1 MPAPKPF
8 LVEARGCGNSDCM
21 VALSP
26 ADSDLDC
33 LGLETP
39 IGRIDRALKQL
50 WEGDEAKTRASLIN
64 LAIYT
69 EDAGQLITDN
79 SLLDHVAAQHA
90 CRALLILA
98 LPESQPPRA
107 RAWIQALC
115 RPYQGKQVVC
125 SEQISFVLE
134 GGNAAQVQ
142 NIVFAHLDSDLPLVV
157 LWQADLSKNFE
168 ERLYSRIDTLFI
180 DSARWDDPARQFDA
194 LLVAMHAETGGFDVR
209 DLAWT
214 RSHFMRTAL
223 ASCFQGAMVC
233 QNLAKLKGVRIT
245 HLKGQ
250 RTTALLLAAW
260 INQRLNASLSVD
272 LIEKDSGPAL
282 HSLVLEGEGVR
293 GEVRRECESCFVR
306 VSSTCGEQTYEE
318 LLPAD
323 KDSDA
328 DLVSELLSRFHG
340 STLYTTMLPFVRSM
354 LK

>member
-1 MPAPKPF
+1 MSAST
-8 LVEARGCGNSDCM
+8 LN
-21 VALSP
+21 
-26 ADSDLDC
+26 DSDLGR

-39 IGRIDRALKQL
+39 ISRIDRALKQL

-69 EDAGQLITDN
+69 EDSSLLASDN
-79 SLLDHVAAQHA
+79 DLLDHVAAEHA

-98 LPESQPPRA
+98 LPEAQPPRA

-115 RPYQGKQVVC
+115 RPYQGKQAVC

-134 GGNAAQVQ
+134 GGDAAQVQ

-157 LWQADLSKNFE
+157 WWQSDLTQHFE
-168 ERLYSRIDTLFI
+168 ERFYSRIDTLII
-180 DSARWDDPARQFDA
+180 DSSRWSDPAKQFDA
-194 LLVAMHAETGGFDVR
+194 LRAAMSAETADFDVR

-223 ASCFQGAMVC
+223 ASCFQDAAAL
-233 QNLAKLKGVRIT
+233 QNLAKLQIIRIT
-245 HLKGQ
+245 HLKSQ
-250 RTTALLLAAW
+250 RTAALLLAVW
-260 INQRLNASLSVD
+260 INQRLGVTLKLE

-282 HSLVLEGEGVR
+282 QSLVLEGEGVR
-293 GEVRRECESCFVR
+293 GEVRRDCDSSFINVCASC
-306 VSSTCGEQTYEE
+306 GQHEHKD

-323 KDSDA
+323 VDSDA
-328 DLVSELLSRFHG
+328 ELVSEQLSRFHG
-340 STLYTTMLPFVRSM
+340 STLYSSMLPFVRSM

>member
-1 MPAPKPF
+1 MPSSTLNP
-8 LVEARGCGNSDCM
+8 
-21 VALSP
+21 
-26 ADSDLDC
+26 SDLDA

-39 IGRIDRALKQL
+39 ISRIDRALKQI

-64 LAIYT
+64 FAIYT
-69 EDAGQLITDN
+69 EDSSVLAEDN
-79 SLLDHVAAQHA
+79 DLLDQVAAQNA

-98 LPESQPPRA
+98 LPEVQPPQA
-107 RAWIQALC
+107 RAWIQARC

-134 GGNAAQVQ
+134 GGDATQVQ

-157 LWQADLSKNFE
+157 WWQADLSKNFE
-168 ERLYSRIDTLFI
+168 ERLYSRIDTLII
-180 DSARWDDPARQFDA
+180 DSASWADPALQFDKLIA
-194 LLVAMHAETGGFDVR
+194 TMNADGASDMNVR

-223 ASCFQGAMVC
+223 AACFQDAGPC
-233 QNLAKLKGVRIT
+233 QNLAKLQTIRIT

-260 INQRLNASLSVD
+260 INQRLKASLSVD
-272 LIEKDSGPAL
+272 LIEKDTGPAL
-282 HSLVLEGEGVR
+282 QDLVLEGEGVR
-293 GEVRRECESCFVR
+293 GEVRRDCDSCFVH
-306 VSSTCGEQTYEE
+306 VSSTCGDHTHED

-323 KDSDA
+323 VDSDA
-328 DLVSELLSRFHG
+328 ELVSELLSRFHG
-340 STLYTTMLPFVRSM
+340 STLYSSMLPFVRSM

>member
-1 MPAPKPF
+1 MSASTP
-8 LVEARGCGNSDCM
+8 N
-21 VALSP
+21 
-26 ADSDLDC
+26 DSDLGL

-39 IGRIDRALKQL
+39 ISRIDRALKQL

-69 EDAGQLITDN
+69 EDSSLLAANND
-79 SLLDHVAAQHA
+79 LLDHVAAEHA

-98 LPESQPPRA
+98 LPEMQPPRA

-115 RPYQGKQVVC
+115 RPYQGKQAVC

-134 GGNAAQVQ
+134 GGDAAQVQ

-157 LWQADLSKNFE
+157 WWQADLTQHFE
-168 ERLYSRIDTLFI
+168 ERFYSRIDTLII
-180 DSARWDDPARQFDA
+180 DSSRWSDPAKQFDA
-194 LLVAMHAETGGFDVR
+194 LRDAMNAETADFDVR

-223 ASCFQGAMVC
+223 ASCFQDATAL
-233 QNLAKLKGVRIT
+233 QNLAKLHTIRIT
-245 HLKGQ
+245 HLKSQ
-250 RTTALLLAAW
+250 RTAALLLAVW
-260 INQRLNASLSVD
+260 INQRLGITLKLE

-282 HSLVLEGEGVR
+282 QSLVLEGEGVR
-293 GEVRRECESCFVR
+293 GEVRRDCDSSFINVCTSC
-306 VSSTCGEQTYEE
+306 GQHEHKD

-323 KDSDA
+323 VDSDA
-328 DLVSELLSRFHG
+328 ELVSEQLSRFHG
-340 STLYTTMLPFVRSM
+340 STLYSSMLPFVRSM

>member
-1 MPAPKPF
+1 MPSAT
-8 LVEARGCGNSDCM
+8 LN
-21 VALSP
+21 
-26 ADSDLDC
+26 DSDLDR

-39 IGRIDRALKQL
+39 ISRIDRALKQL

-69 EDAGQLITDN
+69 EDGCQLLADN
-79 SLLDHVAAQHA
+79 ALLDHVAAQHA

-98 LPESQPPRA
+98 LPEARPPRA

-115 RPYQGKQVVC
+115 RPYQGKQIVC

-157 LWQADLSKNFE
+157 WWQADLSKNFE
-168 ERLYSRIDTLFI
+168 ERLYSRIDTLII
-180 DSARWDDPARQFDA
+180 DSARWEDPAREFDA
-194 LLVAMHAETGGFDVR
+194 LLAAMNAESCDFDVR

-223 ASCFQGAMVC
+223 AACFQDANAC
-233 QNLAKLKGVRIT
+233 HNLTRLRTIRIT
-245 HLKGQ
+245 HLQGQ

-260 INQRLNASLSVD
+260 INQRLHASLSVE

-282 HSLVLEGEGVR
+282 QDLVLEGEGVR
-293 GEVRRECESCFVR
+293 GAVRRDCDSCFVH
-306 VSSTCGEQTYEE
+306 VSSTCGEHTRED

-323 KDSDA
+323 VDSDA
-328 DLVSELLSRFHG
+328 ELVSELLSRFHG
-340 STLYTTMLPFVRSM
+340 STLYSSMLPFVRSM

>member
-1 MPAPKPF
+1 MSSF
-8 LVEARGCGNSDCM
+8 LLNESELGR
-21 VALSP
+21 
-26 ADSDLDC
+26 

-39 IGRIDRALKQL
+39 ISRIDRELKKL
-50 WEGDEAKTRASLIN
+50 WESDEAKTRASLIN

-69 EDAGQLITDN
+69 EDSSILAADN
-79 SLLDHVAAQHA
+79 DLLDRVAAEHA
-90 CRALLILA
+90 CRAILILS
-98 LPESQPPRA
+98 LPDVQPQRA

-134 GGNAAQVQ
+134 GGDAAQVQ

-157 LWQADLSKNFE
+157 WWQADLTKNFE
-168 ERLYSRIDTLFI
+168 ERFYSRIDTLII
-180 DSARWDDPARQFDA
+180 DSSRWTHPAQQFDA
-194 LLVAMHAETGGFDVR
+194 LMAVMKAEHATDIDVR

-223 ASCFQGAMVC
+223 ASCFQDASAR
-233 QNLAKLKGVRIT
+233 QNLAKLKSLHIT

-260 INQRLNASLSVD
+260 INQRLGAALKLE
-272 LIEKDSGPAL
+272 LIEKDTGPAL
-282 HSLVLEGEGVR
+282 QSLVLEGDGVR
-293 GEVRRECESCFVR
+293 GEVRRDCDSCFVH
-306 VSSTCGEQTYEE
+306 VCATCGTHTHEE

-323 KDSDA
+323 VDSDSE
-328 DLVSELLSRFHG
+328 LVSEQLSRFHG
-340 STLYTTMLPFVRSM
+340 STLYSSMLPFVRGM

>member
-1 MPAPKPF
+1 MPPVTLK
-8 LVEARGCGNSDCM
+8 
-21 VALSP
+21 
-26 ADSDLDC
+26 DSDLDR

-39 IGRIDRALKQL
+39 IARIDRALKEL

-69 EDAGQLITDN
+69 EDSCQLLADN
-79 SLLDHVAAQHA
+79 DLLDDVAAQHA

-98 LPESQPPRA
+98 LPEAQPPRA

-134 GGNAAQVQ
+134 GGDSSQVQ

-157 LWQADLSKNFE
+157 WWQADLTKNFA
-168 ERLYSRIDTLFI
+168 ERLYSRIDTLII
-180 DSARWDDPARQFDA
+180 DSSRWEDPARQFEA
-194 LLVAMHAETGGFDVR
+194 LLAATNAETGGFDVR

-223 ASCFQGAMVC
+223 ASCFQDVTAC
-233 QNLAKLKGVRIT
+233 HNLAKLQTIRIT

-250 RTTALLLAAW
+250 RTTALLLAGW
-260 INQRLNASLSVD
+260 INLRLKASLSVE
-272 LIEKDSGPAL
+272 LIEKDTGPAL
-282 HSLVLEGEGVR
+282 QGLVLEGPGVR
-293 GEVRRECESCFVR
+293 GEVRRDCDSCFVR
-306 VSSTCGEQTYEE
+306 VSSTCGEHTRED

-323 KDSDA
+323 VDSEA
-328 DLVSELLSRFHG
+328 ELVSEQLSRFHG
-340 STLYTTMLPFVRSM
+340 STLYSSMLPFVRSM

>member
-1 MPAPKPF
+1 MPSSN
-8 LVEARGCGNSDCM
+8 LNDT
-21 VALSP
+21 
-26 ADSDLDC
+26 DLDR

-39 IGRIDRALKQL
+39 IARIDRALKQL

-69 EDAGQLITDN
+69 EDSCQLMADN
-79 SLLDHVAAQHA
+79 DLLDDVAAEHA

-98 LPESQPPRA
+98 LPEAQPPRA

-134 GGNAAQVQ
+134 GGDATQVQ

-157 LWQADLSKNFE
+157 WWQGDLSKNFE
-168 ERLYSRIDTLFI
+168 ERLYSRIDTLII
-180 DSARWDDPARQFDA
+180 DSSRWKDPARQFDA
-194 LLVAMHAETGGFDVR
+194 LLAAMNSETGDFDVR

-223 ASCFQGAMVC
+223 AACFQDAATC
-233 QNLAKLKGVRIT
+233 HNLDKLRTIRIT

-250 RTTALLLAAW
+250 RTSALLLAAW
-260 INQRLNASLSVD
+260 INQRLKANLSVE
-272 LIEKDSGPAL
+272 LSEKDSGPAL
-282 HSLVLEGEGVR
+282 QDLVLEGPGVR
-293 GEVRRECESCFVR
+293 GEVRRDCDSCFVR
-306 VSSTCGEQTYEE
+306 VNATCGEHTRED

-323 KDSDA
+323 VDSEA
-328 DLVSELLSRFHG
+328 ELVSEQLSRFHG
-340 STLYTTMLPFVRSM
+340 STLYSSMLPFVRSM

>member
-1 MPAPKPF
+1 MPPST
-8 LVEARGCGNSDCM
+8 LNE
-21 VALSP
+21 
-26 ADSDLDC
+26 SDLGR

-39 IGRIDRALKQL
+39 IARIDRALKLL

-69 EDAGQLITDN
+69 ENSGELIADN
-79 SLLDHVAAQHA
+79 DLLDHVAAHHA

-115 RPYQGKQVVC
+115 RPYQGKQIVC

-157 LWQADLSKNFE
+157 WWKADLSKNFE
-168 ERLYSRIDTLFI
+168 ERLYSRIDTLII
-180 DSARWDDPARQFDA
+180 DSSRWSDPARQFDA
-194 LLVAMHAETGGFDVR
+194 LLTAMHAETGGFDVR

-223 ASCFQGAMVC
+223 ASCFQDAAAC
-233 QNLAKLKGVRIT
+233 QNLDKLQTIRIT

-260 INQRLNASLSVD
+260 INQRLKAALGVE
-272 LIEKDSGPAL
+272 LIEKDTGPAL
-282 HSLVLEGEGVR
+282 QSLVLEGVGVR
-293 GEVRRECESCFVR
+293 GEVRRDCESCFFS
-306 VSSTCGEQTYEE
+306 VSATCGDHIHEE

-323 KDSDA
+323 VDSDA
-328 DLVSELLSRFHG
+328 ELVTEQLSRFHG
-340 STLYTTMLPFVRSM
+340 STLYSDMLPFVRSM

>member
-1 MPAPKPF
+1 MPSSN
-8 LVEARGCGNSDCM
+8 LN
-21 VALSP
+21 
-26 ADSDLDC
+26 DSDLDR

-39 IGRIDRALKQL
+39 IARIDRALKQL

-69 EDAGQLITDN
+69 EDSCQLMADN
-79 SLLDHVAAQHA
+79 DLLDEVAAQHA

-98 LPESQPPRA
+98 LPEAQPPRA
-107 RAWIQALC
+107 RSWIQALC

-134 GGNAAQVQ
+134 GGDAAQVQ

-157 LWQADLSKNFE
+157 WWQADLSKNFE
-168 ERLYSRIDTLFI
+168 ERLYSRIDTLII
-180 DSARWDDPARQFDA
+180 DSSRWSYPARQFDV
-194 LLVAMHAETGGFDVR
+194 LLATMAAEPGGFDVR

-223 ASCFQGAMVC
+223 ASCFQDATAC
-233 QNLAKLKGVRIT
+233 QNLAKLQTIQIT

-260 INQRLNASLSVD
+260 INQRLKASLSME
-272 LIEKDSGPAL
+272 LIEKETGPAL
-282 HSLVLEGEGVR
+282 QGLVLEGEGVR
-293 GEVRRECESCFVR
+293 GEVRRDCDSCFVR
-306 VSSTCGEQTYEE
+306 VSSTCGENTRED

-323 KDSDA
+323 VDSEA
-328 DLVSELLSRFHG
+328 ELVSEQLSRFHG
-340 STLYTTMLPFVRSM
+340 STLYSSMLPFVRSM

>member
-1 MPAPKPF
+1 MPA
-8 LVEARGCGNSDCM
+8 NS
-21 VALSP
+21 SFE
-26 ADSDLDC
+26 SDLDR

-39 IGRIDRALKQL
+39 IARIDRALKQL

-69 EDAGQLITDN
+69 EDGCQLMADN
-79 SLLDHVAAQHA
+79 ELLDDVAAQHA

-98 LPESQPPRA
+98 LPEVQPPRA

-134 GGNAAQVQ
+134 GGDSAQVQ

-157 LWQADLSKNFE
+157 WWQADLSKNFE
-168 ERLYSRIDTLFI
+168 ERLYSRIDTLVI
-180 DSARWDDPARQFDA
+180 DSSRWDDPGLQFDT
-194 LLVAMHAETGGFDVR
+194 LMTAMNAGEERFNVR

-223 ASCFQGAMVC
+223 ATCFQDATAC
-233 QNLAKLKGVRIT
+233 QNFDKLKTIRVT

-260 INQRLNASLSVD
+260 INQRLKGSLSVE
-272 LIEKDSGPAL
+272 LIEKESGPAL
-282 HSLVLEGEGVR
+282 QGLVLEGEGIR
-293 GEVRRECESCFVR
+293 GEVHRDCASCFVR
-306 VSSTCGEQTYEE
+306 VNSTCGDHTHEE

-323 KDSDA
+323 VDSDA
-328 DLVSELLSRFHG
+328 ELVSELLSRFHG
-340 STLYTTMLPFVRSM
+340 STLYSSMLPFVRSM

>member
-1 MPAPKPF
+1 MPSAI
-8 LVEARGCGNSDCM
+8 LN
-21 VALSP
+21 
-26 ADSDLDC
+26 DSDLGR

-39 IGRIDRALKQL
+39 ISRIDRALKQL

-69 EDAGQLITDN
+69 EDSSLLAADN
-79 SLLDHVAAQHA
+79 DLLDHVAAEHA

-115 RPYQGKQVVC
+115 CPYQGKQTVC

-134 GGNAAQVQ
+134 GGDAAQVQ

-157 LWQADLSKNFE
+157 WWQSDLTQHFE
-168 ERLYSRIDTLFI
+168 ERFYSRIDTLII
-180 DSARWDDPARQFDA
+180 DSSRWSDPAKQFDA
-194 LLVAMHAETGGFDVR
+194 LRAAMSAETADFDVR

-223 ASCFQGAMVC
+223 ASCFQDAAAL
-233 QNLAKLKGVRIT
+233 QNLAALKTIRIT

-250 RTTALLLAAW
+250 RTTALLLAVW
-260 INQRLNASLSVD
+260 INQRLKTTLNLE

-282 HSLVLEGEGVR
+282 QSLVLEGEGVR
-293 GEVRRECESCFVR
+293 GEVRRDCDSSFIHVCTSC
-306 VSSTCGEQTYEE
+306 GQHEHKD

-323 KDSDA
+323 VDSEA
-328 DLVSELLSRFHG
+328 ELVSEQLSRFHG
-340 STLYTTMLPFVRSM
+340 STLYSSMLPFVRSM

>member
-1 MPAPKPF
+1 MPASN
-8 LVEARGCGNSDCM
+8 LN
-21 VALSP
+21 
-26 ADSDLDC
+26 DSDLDR

-39 IGRIDRALKQL
+39 IARIDRALKQL

-69 EDAGQLITDN
+69 EDSCQLLADN
-79 SLLDHVAAQHA
+79 DLLDDVAAQHA

-98 LPESQPPRA
+98 LPEAQPPRA

-157 LWQADLSKNFE
+157 WWQADLSKNFE
-168 ERLYSRIDTLFI
+168 ERLYSRIDTLII
-180 DSARWDDPARQFDA
+180 DSSRWEDPARQFDA
-194 LLVAMHAETGGFDVR
+194 LLAALNAETGGFDVR

-223 ASCFQGAMVC
+223 ASCFQDVTAC
-233 QNLAKLKGVRIT
+233 NNLAKLQTIRIT

-250 RTTALLLAAW
+250 RTTALLLAGW
-260 INQRLNASLSVD
+260 INLRLKASLSVE
-272 LIEKDSGPAL
+272 LIEKDTGPAL
-282 HSLVLEGEGVR
+282 QGLVLEGPGVR
-293 GEVRRECESCFVR
+293 GEVRRDCDSCFVR
-306 VSSTCGEQTYEE
+306 VSSTCGDNTRED

-323 KDSDA
+323 VDSEA
-328 DLVSELLSRFHG
+328 ELVSEQLSRFHG
-340 STLYTTMLPFVRSM
+340 STLYSSMLPFVRSM

>member
-1 MPAPKPF
+1 MP
-8 LVEARGCGNSDCM
+8 
-21 VALSP
+21 SP
-26 ADSDLDC
+26 TMNDSDLDR

-39 IGRIDRALKQL
+39 ISRIDSALKQL
-50 WEGDEAKTRASLIN
+50 WDGDEAKTRASITN

-69 EDAGQLITDN
+69 EDRCQLMADN
-79 SLLDHVAAQHA
+79 ELLDHVAAQHA
-90 CRALLILA
+90 CRALLILS
-98 LPESQPPRA
+98 LPESQPQRA

-134 GGNAAQVQ
+134 GGDAAQVQ

-157 LWQADLSKNFE
+157 WWQADLTKNFE
-168 ERLYSRIDTLFI
+168 EHFYSRIDTLII
-180 DSARWDDPARQFDA
+180 DSSRWEDPARQFDA
-194 LLVAMHAETGGFDVR
+194 LLTALNSEAGGFDVR

-223 ASCFQGAMVC
+223 ATCFQDATAC
-233 QNLAKLKGVRIT
+233 HNLSKLQTIHIT

-250 RTTALLLAAW
+250 RTAALLLAAW
-260 INQRLNASLSVD
+260 INQRLNSGLKLE

-282 HSLVLEGEGVR
+282 QELVLEGPDVR
-293 GEVRRECESCFVR
+293 GEVRRECESCFVK
-306 VSSTCGEQTYEE
+306 VSSTCGGQTREE

-323 KDSDA
+323 VDTDA

-340 STLYTTMLPFVRSM
+340 STLYSSMLPYVRSM